1 MTAPGR
7 GSTLSRNL
15 DNARAGERDR
25 GQGAVTAAL
34 VAWGRGETEA
44 AGRLLELVYPELH
57 RLAVRQMRRER
68 EGHTLQPTALVHEA
82 YLKLVDQ
89 TRVDWRNRAQCLGVA
104 AQAMRRLLV
113 DHARGRARDKRG
125 GGATLVE
132 IESAAG
138 EAGLAVA
145 ARSVDLL
152 ALDLALERLA
162 VLDPLQARLVELR
175 FFGGLSV
182 EEAAEA
188 LGISTASAG
197 RDFRSARAFLAREL
211 GAP

>member
-1 MTAPGR
+1 MNSG
-7 GSTLSRNL
+7 
-15 DNARAGERDR
+15 DGEAEKS
-25 GQGAVTAAL
+25 AVTAAL
-34 VAWGRGETEA
+34 FAWRRGDAGA
-44 AGRLLELVYPELH
+44 ADRLLEMVYPELH
-57 RLAVRQMRRER
+57 RIAERQMRRER

-89 TRVDWRNRAQCLGVA
+89 TRVDWRNRAHFLGVA

-113 DHARGRARDKRG
+113 DHARGRARGKRG

-132 IESAAG
+132 FDSTAAH
-138 EAGLAVA
+138 APDRALAVP

-152 ALDLALERLA
+152 ALDQALERLA
-162 VLDPLQARLVELR
+162 ALDPAQARLVELR

-182 EEAAEA
+182 EETAEA
-188 LGISTASAG
+188 LGLSTATAG

>member
-1 MTAPGR
+1 MG
-7 GSTLSRNL
+7 
-15 DNARAGERDR
+15 AGGGDS
-25 GQGAVTAAL
+25 GQSAVTSAL
-34 VAWGRGETEA
+34 VAWGKGESG
-44 AGRLLELVYPELH
+44 AGDRLLDLVYPELH
-57 RLAVRQMRRER
+57 RIAERQMRRER
-68 EGHTLQPTALVHEA
+68 EGHTLQPTALVNEA

-89 TRVDWRNRAQCLGVA
+89 TRVDWRNRAHFLGVA

-132 IESAAG
+132 LDSAAG
-138 EAGLAVA
+138 PAAEGALAVP
-145 ARSVDLL
+145 ARNVDLL
-152 ALDLALERLA
+152 ALDQALERLA
-162 VLDPLQARLVELR
+162 ALDPAQARLVELR

-188 LGISTASAG
+188 LGLSTATAG

-211 GAP
+211 GGA

>member
-1 MTAPGR
+1 MGPGR
-7 GSTLSRNL
+7 GGSEPS
-15 DNARAGERDR
+15 E
-25 GQGAVTAAL
+25 VTAAL
-34 VAWGRGETEA
+34 VAWGQGEAGA
-44 AGRLLELVYPELH
+44 ANRLLELVYPELH
-57 RLAVRQMRRER
+57 RIAVRQMRRER
-68 EGHTLQPTALVHEA
+68 GGHTLQPTALVNEA

-89 TRVDWRNRAQCLGVA
+89 SRVDWRNRAHFLGVA

-132 IESAAG
+132 IDSAAG
-138 EAGLAVA
+138 EAAAAVP

-152 ALDLALERLA
+152 ALDQALERLA
-162 VLDPLQARLVELR
+162 ALDATQAKLVELR

-182 EEAAEA
+182 DEAAEA
-188 LGISTASAG
+188 LAISTATAG

-211 GAP
+211 GGT

>member
-1 MTAPGR
+1 MGT
-7 GSTLSRNL
+7 GS
-15 DNARAGERDR
+15 GESE
-25 GQGAVTAAL
+25 QSAVTAAL
-34 VAWGRGETEA
+34 VAWRRGDA
-44 AGRLLELVYPELH
+44 AAADRLLELVYPEL
-57 RLAVRQMRRER
+57 RKIAERQMRRER

-89 TRVDWRNRAQCLGVA
+89 SRVDWRNRAHFLGVA
-104 AQAMRRLLV
+104 SQAMRRLLV

-125 GGATLVE
+125 GGATL
-132 IESAAG
+132 IELDSAAG
-138 EAGLAVA
+138 DGRSAVP

-152 ALDLALERLA
+152 ALDQALERLA
-162 VLDPLQARLVELR
+162 ALDPAQAELVELR

-182 EEAAEA
+182 EEAAET
-188 LGISTASAG
+188 LGISTATAG

>member
-1 MTAPGR
+1 MGADG
-7 GSTLSRNL
+7 GISERN
-15 DNARAGERDR
+15 
-25 GQGAVTAAL
+25 AVTAAL
-34 VAWGRGETEA
+34 VAWKDGA
-44 AGRLLELVYPELH
+44 AGAADRLLELIYPELH
-57 RLAVRQMRRER
+57 RIAERQMRRER
-68 EGHTLQPTALVHEA
+68 AGHTLQPTALVHEA

-89 TRVDWRNRAQCLGVA
+89 SHVDWRNRAHFLGVA

-113 DHARGRARDKRG
+113 DHARGRDRDKRG
-125 GGATLVE
+125 GGATLLE
-132 IESAAG
+132 LDSAAG

-145 ARSVDLL
+145 GRSVDLL
-152 ALDLALERLA
+152 ALDQALERLA
-162 VLDPLQARLVELR
+162 VLDPAQARLVELR

-188 LGISTASAG
+188 LGVSTATAG

>member
-1 MTAPGR
+1 MGPGGG
-7 GSTLSRNL
+7 GSEPS
-15 DNARAGERDR
+15 
-25 GQGAVTAAL
+25 AVTAAL
-34 VAWGRGETEA
+34 VAWGRGD
-44 AGRLLELVYPELH
+44 AGAGDRLLELVYPELH
-57 RLAVRQMRRER
+57 RIAERQMRRER
-68 EGHTLQPTALVHEA
+68 RGHTLQPTAVVHEA

-89 TRVDWRNRAQCLGVA
+89 SRVDWRNRAHFLGVA

-132 IESAAG
+132 IDSAAG
-138 EAGLAVA
+138 EAGLAVP

-152 ALDLALERLA
+152 ALDQALERLA
-162 VLDPLQARLVELR
+162 ALDATQARLVELR

-182 EEAAEA
+182 DEAAEA
-188 LGISTASAG
+188 LSISTATAG

-211 GAP
+211 GGT

>member
-1 MTAPGR
+1 
-7 GSTLSRNL
+7 
-15 DNARAGERDR
+15 
-25 GQGAVTAAL
+25 
-34 VAWGRGETEA
+34 
-44 AGRLLELVYPELH
+44 
-57 RLAVRQMRRER
+57 MRRER
-68 EGHTLQPTALVHEA
+68 AGHTLQPTALVHEA

-89 TRVDWRNRAQCLGVA
+89 NRVDWRNRAHFLGVA

-113 DHARGRARDKRG
+113 DHARARARDKRG
-125 GGATLVE
+125 SGATLVE

-138 EAGLAVA
+138 APGLAVA

-152 ALDLALERLA
+152 ALDQALDRLA
-162 VLDPLQARLVELR
+162 ALDPAQARLVEMR

-188 LGISTASAG
+188 LGISTATAG

-211 GAP
+211 GAA

>member
-1 MTAPGR
+1 MDAGG
-7 GSTLSRNL
+7 GSS
-15 DNARAGERDR
+15 ERS
-25 GQGAVTAAL
+25 AVTAAL
-34 VAWGRGETEA
+34 VEWGRGDAGA
-44 AGRLLELVYPELH
+44 ADRLLELVYPELH
-57 RLAVRQMRRER
+57 RIAERQMRRER
-68 EGHTLQPTALVHEA
+68 AGHTLQPTALVHEA

-89 TRVDWRNRAQCLGVA
+89 TRVDWRNRAHFLGVA

-132 IESAAG
+132 FDSAAAQSADG
-138 EAGLAVA
+138 ALAVP

-152 ALDLALERLA
+152 ALDQALERLA
-162 VLDPLQARLVELR
+162 ALDPAQARLVELR

-182 EEAAEA
+182 EETAET
-188 LGISTASAG
+188 LGLSTATAG

>member
-1 MTAPGR
+1 MGGAEGGSAP
-7 GSTLSRNL
+7 S
-15 DNARAGERDR
+15 
-25 GQGAVTAAL
+25 AVTAAL
-34 VAWGRGETEA
+34 AAWGRGEPGA
-44 AGRLLELVYPELH
+44 ADRLLELVYPELH
-57 RLAVRQMRRER
+57 RIAARQMRRER
-68 EGHTLQPTALVHEA
+68 EGHTLQPTAVVHEA

-89 TRVDWRNRAQCLGVA
+89 SRVDWRNRAHFLGVA

-145 ARSVDLL
+145 ARSLDVL
-152 ALDLALERLA
+152 ALDQALERLA
-162 VLDPLQARLVELR
+162 VLDPAQARLVELR

-188 LGISTASAG
+188 LGISTATAG
-197 RDFRSARAFLAREL
+197 RDFRSARAFLASEL
-211 GAP
+211 GAPNLR

>member
-1 MTAPGR
+1 MGADG
-7 GSTLSRNL
+7 GISERN
-15 DNARAGERDR
+15 
-25 GQGAVTAAL
+25 AVTAAL
-34 VAWGRGETEA
+34 VAWKDGA
-44 AGRLLELVYPELH
+44 AGAADRLLELIYPELH
-57 RLAVRQMRRER
+57 RIAERQMRRER
-68 EGHTLQPTALVHEA
+68 AGHTLQPTALVHEA

-89 TRVDWRNRAQCLGVA
+89 SHVDWRNRAHFLGVA

-113 DHARGRARDKRG
+113 DHARGRDRDKRG
-125 GGATLVE
+125 GGATLLE
-132 IESAAG
+132 LDSASG
-138 EAGLAVA
+138 EAGLAVP

-152 ALDLALERLA
+152 ALDQALERLA
-162 VLDPLQARLVELR
+162 ALDEVQARLVELR

-188 LGISTASAG
+188 LGVSTATAG